1 MGINFLLLRKSLR
14 TGWKRMA
21 LVAGSVAVGVLILLS
36 FTAVFNA
43 FTEQNHVAWLNGLH
57 GGDTHKPIAGVDPV
71 YYNIQP
77 DSYNGNSYRVVELQ
91 ASGPNSPD
99 IFPGKK
105 APKPGEFY
113 ASPEV
118 IRLMKERPEEH
129 LADRYGGKLI
139 GEIPESALP
148 GSNYMLVVR
157 GSNYPIKDG
166 QLVINKLVSAP
177 LDKVANY
184 KFVTTTS
191 SSYYDSANYDIMKVA
206 VYVGVIILL
215 FPVIMLVSIA
225 TRLGSVQRE
234 QRYVA
239 LRLIGVTN
247 KQVTSIIATES
258 AISTLIGIAI
268 GWGLYLL
275 VHPLLYNFSISD
287 FLYWPSM
294 VRVTWAQGLAIAGLT
309 LAMSLLANWW
319 GMRRVRTSP
328 LGVSQRQMVEK
339 KPGWWRILPLALGIA
354 ITAYLSGL
362 KINYND
368 PDSAVKAMNQMMI
381 DVVALMFG
389 LIIATPWLTY
399 HLSQLVARFARRP
412 SVLLG
417 MKYIRVHSRA
427 ISRSVSG
434 VVLALFAGSFYI
446 LDTSGVVALENK
458 SIQNEPWSK
467 LRADT
472 ATISVLSD
480 TSERKFL
487 ASLEHHET
495 DTAMVKGYLKV
506 DQDGPF
512 ISGECLKLNEY
523 MTGLDCGNGKL
534 VALNMETSTTDKHQ
548 IVYASSRDQLVVKMA
563 EALSKTKGTDV
574 QWATDYLRKPGDDS
588 NRYLVKVDDKDFEAL
603 GSTLI
608 KYDGGLKSDGV
619 TLESAREANTPVLS
633 PTIDDLANLAYAGM
647 AATMAIAIVSI
658 VVSTIGGLL
667 ERRRSLYT
675 LRLGGMQAIE
685 LRYMVIIESL
695 IPLVAMSVISAG
707 LGAWSGITFTKLG
720 SRSLQPVVTPMYV
733 AVVIG
738 SLVIATV
745 VIYTILPMIN
755 RITSPDSNQTE

>member
-21 LVAGSVAVGVLILLS
+21 LVAGSVAVGVLILFS

-43 FTEQNHVAWLNGLH
+43 FTDQNHATWLNGLY

-71 YYNIQP
+71 YGIQQP
-77 DSYNGNSYRVVELQ
+77 DSYNGEIYSVVELQ

-105 APKPGEFY
+105 VPKPGEFY

-118 IRLMKERPEEH
+118 IRLMREKPEEH

-139 GEIPESALP
+139 GEIPEAALP

-157 GSNYPIKDG
+157 GSNYPVEGGKLI
-166 QLVINKLVSAP
+166 INEFASVP
-177 LDKVANY
+177 LDKAANY

-191 SSYYDSANYDIMKVA
+191 SSYYDSANYDIMKAA
-206 VYVGVIILL
+206 VYVGIIVLL

-234 QRYVA
+234 QRYAA
-239 LRLIGVTN
+239 LRLVGVTN

-268 GWGLYLL
+268 GFGLYLL
-275 VHPLLYNFSISD
+275 VHPLLYSLSISD

-294 VRVTWAQGLAIAGLT
+294 VRITWVQGLVITGLT
-309 LAMSLLANWW
+309 LVMSLFANWW
-319 GMRRVRTSP
+319 GMRKVRTSP
-328 LGVSQRQMVEK
+328 LGVSQRQTVEK
-339 KPGWWRILPLALGIA
+339 KPGWWRILPLALGII
-354 ITAYLSGL
+354 ITAYLSSL
-362 KINYND
+362 KIDYND
-368 PDSAVKAMNQMMI
+368 QDSVMKAVNQMMI
-381 DVVALMFG
+381 DVVVLMFG

-399 HLSQLVARFARRP
+399 HLSQLVARFTRRP

-417 MKYIRVHSRA
+417 MKYIRAHSRA

-446 LDTSGVVALENK
+446 LGTSGVAALENK

-467 LRADT
+467 LRTNT
-472 ATISVLSD
+472 ATISVLSSA
-480 TSERKFL
+480 SEQKFL
-487 ASLEHHET
+487 TSLERHDA
-495 DTAMVKGYLKV
+495 DTVMVKGYLKV

-512 ISGECLKLNEY
+512 ISGECLRLNEY

-534 VALNMETSTTDKHQ
+534 VALNMETSTTDKNQ
-548 IVYASSRDQLVVKMA
+548 IVYAGSREQLVIKMA
-563 EALSKTKGTDV
+563 EALSKTKGADV
-574 QWATDYLRKPGDDS
+574 QWATDYLSRPGAGNNWS
-588 NRYLVKVDDKDFEAL
+588 NGSRYLAKVDDKDFEAL
-603 GSTLI
+603 SSILI

-619 TLESAREANTPVLS
+619 ALKCAKEVNTPVLS
-633 PTIDDLANLAYAGM
+633 PTIDSLANLAYAGM
-647 AATMAIAIVSI
+647 AVTMAIAIVSI

-667 ERRRSLYT
+667 ERRR
-675 LRLGGMQAIE
+675 
-685 LRYMVIIESL
+685 
-695 IPLVAMSVISAG
+695 
-707 LGAWSGITFTKLG
+707 
-720 SRSLQPVVTPMYV
+720 
-733 AVVIG
+733 
-738 SLVIATV
+738 
-745 VIYTILPMIN
+745 
-755 RITSPDSNQTE
+755 